1 MQSDEDRKKEKLQIS
16 MEFEQ
21 SDLWDSI
28 HFVLDTAIKNELAVA
43 VNQSIEDSKRVHQC
57 GRADGIMYI
66 KDLLIETRELA
77 RKNSGR
83 SS

>member
-1 MQSDEDRKKEKLQIS
+1 MSEEHLKLKLQLS
-16 MEFEQ
+16 MEFES

-28 HFVLDTAIKNELAVA
+28 HYVLDTAIKAELSTAVSQGLDE
-43 VNQSIEDSKRVHQC
+43 NKRVHQC

-66 KDLLIETRELA
+66 KDLLIETREVA
-77 RKNSGR
+77 RRNVGR

>member
-1 MQSDEDRKKEKLQIS
+1 MSEERLKEKLQLS
-16 MEFEQ
+16 MEFES

-28 HFVLDTAIKNELAVA
+28 HYVLDTAIKAELSNAVS
-43 VNQSIEDSKRVHQC
+43 QGLDETKRVHQC

-66 KDLLIETRELA
+66 KDLLNDTRDVA
-77 RKNSGR
+77 RRNAGR